1 MSRKKAKSV
10 SAFEFSVLYTTIPD
24 KLLLKVL
31 SKVIN
36 FVFKSKVRK
45 RIGFSKTYV
54 YWTSK
59 GAERR
64 YFTKQILVNK

>member
-10 SAFEFSVLYTTIPD
+10 SAFEFSVFYTTIPD

-31 SKVIN
+31 SEVIN

-45 RIGFSKTYV
+45 RTGFSKTYV

-59 GAERR
+59 VAGKG